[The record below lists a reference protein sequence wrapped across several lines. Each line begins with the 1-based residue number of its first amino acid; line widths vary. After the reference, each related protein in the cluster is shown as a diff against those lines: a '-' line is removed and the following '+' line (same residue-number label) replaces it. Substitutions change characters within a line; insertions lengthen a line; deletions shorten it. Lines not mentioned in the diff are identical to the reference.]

1 MSAVNNFINKLW
13 RSLGNLCYEYGMTD
27 DDIGK
32 GLKKT
37 AEYLKKI
44 DFEDKDYVVEVCEAI
59 DQEISNHKTE
69 KAISLSD
76 EEVTTLQNILN
87 HAYDGTVLTTNK
99 PVTKAELDSLK
110 KNIGSIKKKLK

>member
-1 MSAVNNFINKLW
+1 MSAVNNFIEKLW

-27 DDIGK
+27 DDIGN

-44 DFEDKDYVVEVCEAI
+44 DFEDKDYVIEVCEAI

-76 EEVTTLQNILN
+76 EEAKALQNILD
-87 HAYDGTVLTTNK
+87 HAYDGTILTTNK

-110 KNIGSIKKKLK
+110 KNIGSIKQKLK